1 MLFVNQST
9 WAPIMSGTVQRR
21 VSHISSLSISPLGI
35 FGTCV
40 ATQIAVA
47 HTLLL
52 VLMKGSLSSL
62 YEYVQL
68 TISSVF
74 HCDVKLI

>member
-1 MLFVNQST
+1 MGTNHVRELF
-9 WAPIMSGTVQRR
+9 SGVIYPASAS
-21 VSHISSLSISPLGI
+21 VLWVGYI

-52 VLMKGSLSSL
+52 PAGANERVTVTL
-62 YEYVQL
+62 
-68 TISSVF
+68 
-74 HCDVKLI
+74 